1 MILNIA
7 HSNGL
12 DLFDINLRVHLLAG
26 AGFLLEA
33 KLMQRMSDVI
43 QQQDF
48 IIAALLAT
56 APTQEKRH
64 GPNPAV

>member
-1 MILNIA
+1 MNTPRL
-7 HSNGL
+7 HKL
-12 DLFDINLRVHLLAG
+12 DMRDINLRAHLLAY

-48 IIAALLAT
+48 IIAALLAP
-56 APTQEKRH
+56 APSQEKRH
-64 GPNPAV
+64 GPDTAV